1 MSSYEFWRKKMNFKA
16 IQVVSMAV
24 STMLED
30 IQWIQCGDEKSHI
43 PLIEESEDV
52 RKLELLLDVL
62 ETLTRLM
69 DTRIAYL
76 NTDGQLI
83 REWVEKILEIGTR
96 YQKELEILNNLERKL
111 EQD

>member
-1 MSSYEFWRKKMNFKA
+1 
-16 IQVVSMAV
+16 MAV

-30 IQWIQCGDEKSHI
+30 IQWIQCGDEKSHT
-43 PLIEESEDV
+43 PLIEKPKDV

-96 YQKELEILNNLERKL
+96 YQRELEILNSLESKL

>member
-1 MSSYEFWRKKMNFKA
+1 MNFKA

-24 STMLED
+24 SNMLEEM
-30 IQWIQCGDEKSHI
+30 QWLPCGDENSHS
-43 PLIEESEDV
+43 PLIEDPEDA

-69 DTRIAYL
+69 DTKIAYL

-96 YQKELEILNNLERKL
+96 YQQQLEILNSLERKL
-111 EQD
+111 KPDGPLE